1 MVADPLTTLHKPV
14 PTAGVLAAMVNVVL
28 LQLNIAAPASAVDGG
43 AKLVSTTLS
52 TEVQAPLVIVH
63 ARVAAEPAG
72 TPVTPEVL
80 ELGVVIVA
88 VRLTTLQAPVPT
100 EGEFPARVKLPLLQL
115 FKSEPALE
123 VVGTALFVK
132 TTVLAEVGQLPLDI
146 VQRRV
151 ALLPAETVTL
161 EVGDDGVEMVAVPLA
176 TVQAPVPITGVF
188 AAIVKAEVLH

>member
-1 MVADPLTTLHKPV
+1 M
-14 PTAGVLAAMVNVVL
+14 
-28 LQLNIAAPASAVDGG
+28 
-43 AKLVSTTLS
+43 
-52 TEVQAPLVIVH
+52 VH

-88 VRLTTLQAPVPT
+88 VPLTTLQEPVPT
-100 EGEFPARVKLPLLQL
+100 DGEFPARVKLPLLQL

-123 VVGTALFVK
+123 LVGTALFDN
-132 TTVLAEVGQLPLDI
+132 TTVLEDAAQDPLEM
-146 VQRRV
+146 VQRSV
-151 ALLPAETVTL
+151 AELPAATVTVD
-161 EVGDDGVEMVAVPLA
+161 VGEEGAAIVAVPLN